1 MGTRPGE
8 FVPQLLMEHAEEV
21 KRYLDF
27 IYFTKKKKNAKLFL
41 KKIIFNWR
49 VIALQFF
56 FFFFYFLFCIGI

>member
-27 IYFTKKKKNAKLFL
+27 IYFTKKKKKMQSFFLEKLFL
-41 KKIIFNWR
+41 
-49 VIALQFF
+49 
-56 FFFFYFLFCIGI
+56 IGG

>member
-27 IYFTKKKKNAKLFL
+27 IYFTKKKKKCKAFFR
-41 KKIIFNWR
+41 KIIFNWR
-49 VIALQFF
+49 VIALVF

>member
-41 KKIIFNWR
+41 EK
-49 VIALQFF
+49 L
-56 FFFFYFLFCIGI
+56 FLIGG